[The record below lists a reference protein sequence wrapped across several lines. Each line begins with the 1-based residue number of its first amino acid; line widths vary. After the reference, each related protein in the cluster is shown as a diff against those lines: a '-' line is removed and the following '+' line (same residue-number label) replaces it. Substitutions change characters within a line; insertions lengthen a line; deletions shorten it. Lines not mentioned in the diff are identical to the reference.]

1 MHYQWWPGRL
11 DRERANMT
19 LPALDA
25 PIEQTLAVAAQR
37 DRGLQMR
44 LFPARAPDEV
54 DAEVDLRTSDE
65 LAGMYYIG

>member
-1 MHYQWWPGRL
+1 
-11 DRERANMT
+11 MT
-19 LPALDA
+19 LPTLDS

-44 LFPARAPDEV
+44 LFPAHAPDDV
-54 DAEVDLRTSDE
+54 DAEVDLRIPDE

>member
-1 MHYQWWPGRL
+1 
-11 DRERANMT
+11 MT
-19 LPALDA
+19 LPTLDS

-44 LFPARAPDEV
+44 LFPARAPDDV
-54 DAEVDLRTSDE
+54 DAEVDLRIPDE